1 MLLRR
6 TNLLPA
12 RRTKLLAAC
21 LGALLLA
28 SGCDRGDHPRNIGR
42 PAPQFALSDGTNSVD
57 LSKLRGHVVLVNLWA
72 SWCAPC
78 VDELPS
84 LLALQHQL
92 PGVTVIAISMDQD
105 DDAYRTFL
113 KRNHVDLLTI
123 RDPEA
128 RINALYGTVQIPE
141 TYAIDRNGILRRK
154 FVSAQDWTSPE
165 IVDYLHRLG
174 A

>member
-1 MLLRR
+1 MAF
-6 TNLLPA
+6 P
-12 RRTKLLAAC
+12 RTKRFAACLALLLLAA
-21 LGALLLA
+21 
-28 SGCDRGDHPRNIGR
+28 GCDRNDHPQNIGR
-42 PAPQFALSDGTNSVD
+42 PAPEFTLADGTHSVD
-57 LSKLRGHVVLVNLWA
+57 LNKLRGHVVLINLWA

-84 LLALQHQL
+84 LLALQRQM
-92 PGVTVIAISMDQD
+92 PGLVVVAISMDQD

-123 RDPEA
+123 RDPDA

-165 IVDYLHRLG
+165 IIDYLHRLG